1 MTDTQHPNPFMV
13 TTETWAEEHAYPSPF
28 ALALVMADRLEH
40 RLAGFA
46 AREEAL
52 A

>member
-1 MTDTQHPNPFMV
+1 MESTTPNPYMV
-13 TTETWAEEHAYPSPF
+13 TAEAWAEEHDYRGPF

-46 AREEAL
+46 SL
-52 A
+52 AGGRP

>member
-1 MTDTQHPNPFMV
+1 MESTTPNPYMV

-46 AREEAL
+46 RGALQEAQ
-52 A
+52 

>member
-1 MTDTQHPNPFMV
+1 MESTPNPYMV
-13 TTETWAEEHAYPSPF
+13 TTETWAEEHEYRGPL

-46 AREEAL
+46 STAGGMP
-52 A
+52 